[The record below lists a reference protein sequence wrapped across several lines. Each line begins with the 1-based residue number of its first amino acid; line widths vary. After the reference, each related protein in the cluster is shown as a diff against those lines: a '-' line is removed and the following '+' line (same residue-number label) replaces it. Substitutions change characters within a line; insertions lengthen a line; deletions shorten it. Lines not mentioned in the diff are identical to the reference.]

1 MTGNLGEVMY
11 YPGMYDRLR
20 RSPSE
25 LAKRFLRE
33 WAIEIKDTR
42 IPITICFSR
51 MIGVGVLE
59 IADLLG
65 EKLGYRVVDR
75 QIMEYIATQ
84 ADLSEKTVALFDERY
99 PGRMRELLALLFGEK
114 AFVESDYTRQ
124 LFSAVL
130 SIAGIGNSILVG
142 RGAHL
147 ILRRDRVL
155 AVRFIGSKS
164 FRAQRLAKIL
174 EISEDEADKKLS
186 QMDKEQQAF
195 FKGVFNKKEVSP
207 YEFDLVI
214 NCDYLDK
221 PQWATEIV
229 AEAFYH
235 KFGDQVKRPE
245 QAT

>member
-11 YPGMYDRLR
+11 YPGMYDRKR
-20 RSPSE
+20 PSPSE

-33 WAIEIKDTR
+33 WAIEIKDVK

-59 IADLLG
+59 IADLVGKRLG
-65 EKLGYRVVDR
+65 FRVVDR

-84 ADLSEKTVALFDERY
+84 AELSEKTVALFDERH

-155 AVRFIGSKS
+155 AVRFIASKS
-164 FRAQRLAKIL
+164 YRAKRLAKIL
-174 EISEDEADKKLS
+174 EISEDEAARKLS

-195 FKGVFNKKEVSP
+195 FKEVFNEKDVLP
-207 YEFDLVI
+207 DEFDLVI
-214 NCDYLDK
+214 NCDYLDR
-221 PQWATEIV
+221 PEWAAQIV
-229 AEAFYH
+229 AEAFNL
-235 KFGDQVKRPE
+235 KFGDEMQRPKP
-245 QAT
+245 AA